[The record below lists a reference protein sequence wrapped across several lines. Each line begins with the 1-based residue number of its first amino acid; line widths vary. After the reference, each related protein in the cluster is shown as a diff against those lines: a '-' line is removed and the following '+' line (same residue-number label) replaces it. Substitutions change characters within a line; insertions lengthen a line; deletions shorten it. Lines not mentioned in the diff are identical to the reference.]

1 MAPSYRELVNS
12 YVPLLDE
19 CMQEL
24 RGEEWFVQKMPAD
37 GTRFLFTM
45 KKESFSVFLY
55 LFRVQ
60 IARKKWEGDS
70 MQFFCAREFHAVE

>member
-1 MAPSYRELVNS
+1 MNS

-19 CMQEL
+19 CLQGL

-37 GTRFLFTM
+37 GTRFLFTI
-45 KKESFSVFLY
+45 KKESLLFFLY

-60 IARKKWEGDS
+60 IARKKQEGS
-70 MQFFCAREFHAVE
+70 SVQFFLRAGIHAVESFF